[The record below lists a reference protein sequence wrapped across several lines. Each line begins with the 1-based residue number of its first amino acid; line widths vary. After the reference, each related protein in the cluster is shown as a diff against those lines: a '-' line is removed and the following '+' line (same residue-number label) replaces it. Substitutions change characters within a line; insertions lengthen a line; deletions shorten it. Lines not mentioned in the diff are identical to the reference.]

1 MKFDEKTGEKKPE
14 SRTDEINISI
24 ERLHKMNKENNGL
37 MDKNVERNVL
47 LMDISVSLG
56 LLVDICGSIYTEMM
70 KRDVSTKDTTAH

>member
-24 ERLHKMNKENNGL
+24 ERLHKTNKENNGL
-37 MDKNVERNVL
+37 LDKNVERNVL

-56 LLVDICGSIYTEMM
+56 LLVDICGAIYN
-70 KRDVSTKDTTAH
+70 KLVGQDDSK